1 MTQIKPDSYNAL
13 TMDLSGLDGGL
24 EPMGPKSS
32 QDKSPNSP
40 SIQAAGTVGDG
51 RMTPTPEQR
60 RAVEA
65 AQNKNRQGRGK
76 KRDIISV
83 RFDAERELAE
93 AIKDIHYQ
101 LGRTLND
108 LYNEALRM
116 CIKKYVGKKLSR

>member
-1 MTQIKPDSYNAL
+1 MTQIKPDSYSAL

-24 EPMGPKSS
+24 EPMGPQSS

-65 AQNKNRQGRGK
+65 AQNKKRLGRGK
-76 KRDIISV
+76 KRDVVSV

-101 LGRTLND
+101 LGRTLNE
-108 LYNEALRM
+108 LYNEAL
-116 CIKKYVGKKLSR
+116 KLYVSKYVGKSVRK